1 MQEDDV
7 PASIIEL
14 IDRSG
19 DNLLDS
25 WTTPIIGIDLH
36 PDGDISEFIGSD
48 QGEDIRW
55 RLRLNI
61 FSIGRTKEA
70 RLMSK
75 NTLEYSFCE
84 REFDIRMNL
93 AYLRN
98 FWMREAMIPDKMPFI
113 IDAFHNVRIF
123 LSAHSDHEECCGC
136 TILLQNI
143 ENCWRIYWIGPIIE
157 GEDDFF
163 SRSSTISRYHI
174 GKGIGHDILIRDDI
188 AFGIDRTDSL
198 FREAGH
204 LVEFTRA
211 IIGECI
217 SIGKFFEGL
226 FFVSFEYF
234 PDRWIF

>member
-1 MQEDDV
+1 
-7 PASIIEL
+7 
-14 IDRSG
+14 
-19 DNLLDS
+19 
-25 WTTPIIGIDLH
+25 
-36 PDGDISEFIGSD
+36 
-48 QGEDIRW
+48 
-55 RLRLNI
+55 
-61 FSIGRTKEA
+61 
-70 RLMSK
+70 
-75 NTLEYSFCE
+75 
-84 REFDIRMNL
+84 
-93 AYLRN
+93 
-98 FWMREAMIPDKMPFI
+98 MIPDKMPFI

-123 LSAHSDHEECCGC
+123 LSTHPDHEECCGC

-163 SRSSTISRYHI
+163 SRSSTISRDHI
-174 GKGIGHDILIRDDI
+174 GKGIARDILIRDDI

-217 SIGKFFEGL
+217 SIGEIFEGL
-226 FFVSFEYF
+226 FLVSFEYF